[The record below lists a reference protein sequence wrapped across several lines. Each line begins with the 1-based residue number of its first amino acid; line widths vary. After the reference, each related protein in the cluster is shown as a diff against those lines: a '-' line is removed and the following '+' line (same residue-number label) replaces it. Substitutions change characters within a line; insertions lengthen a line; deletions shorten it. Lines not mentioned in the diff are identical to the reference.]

1 MPLTLGY
8 HFALQS
14 YYTQRPQVVHWTY
27 YEHVNIWCEQV
38 RKHAAACS
46 KHAMSMCWTLPP
58 PHTGQTQH
66 PPHSRRCTAVQIMHW
81 DMTYTATTRKR
92 VVSLWKPVLTRF
104 NVNWILWGDYWW
116 VAGWS
121 QRISSMGVSSKLIT
135 NHNHQRTDTFIKK
148 PAVYLQSQLV
158 IASCMQCVWYVQA
171 PVESVQLCV
180 RPNIAGL

>member
-1 MPLTLGY
+1 MWY
-8 HFALQS
+8 S
-14 YYTQRPQVVHWTY
+14 
-27 YEHVNIWCEQV
+27 EHT
-38 RKHAAACS
+38 
-46 KHAMSMCWTLPP
+46 MSMLTYGVNWSENMLQHVQNMLCPCAGPYPL

-66 PPHSRRCTAVQIMHW
+66 PPQSRRCTAVQIMHW
-81 DMTYTATTRKR
+81 NMTYTETTRKR

-171 PVESVQLCV
+171 PVESVHLCV